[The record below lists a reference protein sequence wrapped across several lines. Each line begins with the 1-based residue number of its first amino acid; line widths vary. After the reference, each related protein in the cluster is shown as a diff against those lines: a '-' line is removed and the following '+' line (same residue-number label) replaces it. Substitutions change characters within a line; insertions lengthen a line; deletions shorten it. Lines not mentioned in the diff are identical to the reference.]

1 MTTAETV
8 GDGAATL
15 HGVFASTMADDPHD
29 LSGRYDEAA
38 INDLVAYLRSLP
50 R

>member
-8 GDGAATL
+8 GDGAAT
-15 HGVFASTMADDPHD
+15 TQT
-29 LSGRYDEAA
+29 A
-38 INDLVAYLRSLP
+38 IDDLVAYLRSLP